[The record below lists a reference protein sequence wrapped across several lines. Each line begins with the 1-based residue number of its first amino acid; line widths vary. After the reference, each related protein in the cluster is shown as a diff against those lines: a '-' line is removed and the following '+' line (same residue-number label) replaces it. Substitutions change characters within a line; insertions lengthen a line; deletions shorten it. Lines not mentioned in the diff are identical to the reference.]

1 MNPIKVYGAG
11 WCEDTTATRNQ
22 LDSLGVQYQYID
34 VDADAGAKAWIK
46 EQNGGK
52 QQTPTLDIG
61 GRILIEPDE
70 RELEE
75 ALRGTGLMG

>member
-1 MNPIKVYGAG
+1 MNDVKVYGAG

-22 LDSLGVQYQYID
+22 LDSLGVPYQYID
-34 VDADAGAKAWIK
+34 VDADAAAKEWVKA
-46 EQNGGK
+46 QNGGK
-52 QQTPTLDIG
+52 QQTPTVDVG
-61 GRILIEPDE
+61 GKILIEPDE